1 MRTRIVVVSHE
12 HKQPREFEEKGRK
25 AMKAPRKPIHAVSTW
40 LRRQPPKIKAFLAVV
55 SGMTALVFLRLVVN
69 DHDNLFV
76 AAEAIHALGIS
87 VLIYKLMKEKTCAG
101 LSLKSQE
108 LTAIFLAVRLY
119 CSFVMEYDIHTVLD
133 SATFGT
139 TLWVIYMIRFQLK
152 SSYMDDKDNFPIYY
166 VVRPHRH
173 FGIFLFVMSPDRK
186 REGESQLKDEIFISM
201 LVPCAVLSLAVH
213 PTTQH
218 NILNRIFWA
227 FCVYLEAVSVLPQLR
242 VMQNTKIV
250 EPFTAHYVF
259 ALGVARFLSCAH
271 WVLQVLDTR
280 GRLLT
285 ALGYG
290 LWPSMVLL
298 SEIVQTFIL
307 ADFCYYY
314 VKRWVLASSAD
325 SLSYAYPLEWFK
337 FNNMQDQPIAFTD
350 NLKPRLSCSLRLY
363 LGHVYCCGLRTMLKE
378 ANRELVMH

>member
-1 MRTRIVVVSHE
+1 M
-12 HKQPREFEEKGRK
+12 KGGKR
-25 AMKAPRKPIHAVSTW
+25 PIHAVATW
-40 LRRQPPKIKAFLAVV
+40 VRRQPPKMKALLAVF
-55 SGMTALVFLRLVVN
+55 SGLVALLFLRMVVQ
-69 DHDNLFV
+69 DHDKLFV
-76 AAEAIHALGIS
+76 AAEAVHALGIS
-87 VLIYKLMKEKTCAG
+87 VLIYKLTKEKTCAG

-108 LTAIFLAVRLY
+108 LTALFLAVRLY
-119 CSFVMEYDIHTVLD
+119 CSFVMEFDIHTLLD
-133 SATFGT
+133 SATLGT
-139 TLWVIYMIRFQLK
+139 TLWVIYMIRFKLK
-152 SSYMDDKDNFPIYY
+152 SSYMDDKDNFEIYY
-166 VVRPHRH
+166 VV
-173 FGIFLFVMSPDRK
+173 I
-186 REGESQLKDEIFISM
+186 
-201 LVPCAVLSLAVH
+201 PCALLSLFIH
-213 PTTQH
+213 PTTH
-218 NILNRIFWA
+218 HHLVNRILWA

-314 VKRWVLASSAD
+314 VK
-325 SLSYAYPLEWFK
+325 SLVGGQLV
-337 FNNMQDQPIAFTD
+337 
-350 NLKPRLSCSLRLY
+350 LRLPS
-363 LGHVYCCGLRTMLKE
+363 GV
-378 ANRELVMH
+378 V

>member
-1 MRTRIVVVSHE
+1 
-12 HKQPREFEEKGRK
+12 
-25 AMKAPRKPIHAVSTW
+25 MKATKRPIHAVSTW
-40 LRRQPPKIKAFLAVV
+40 VRRQPPKIKAFLAVI
-55 SGMTALVFLRLVVN
+55 SAMTALVFLRMIVN

-76 AAEAIHALGIS
+76 ASEAVHAIGIS
-87 VLIYKLMKEKTCAG
+87 VLIYKLTKEKTCAG

-108 LTAIFLAVRLY
+108 LTALFLAVRLY
-119 CSFVMEYDIHTVLD
+119 CSFVMEYDIHTLLD
-133 SATFGT
+133 SATLLT
-139 TLWVIYMIRFQLK
+139 TLWVIYMIRFNLK
-152 SSYMDDKDNFPIYY
+152 SSYMEEKDNFAIYF
-166 VVRPHRH
+166 VV
-173 FGIFLFVMSPDRK
+173 I
-186 REGESQLKDEIFISM
+186 
-201 LVPCAVLSLAVH
+201 PCAVLSLVIH

-218 NILNRIFWA
+218 LFFNRICWA

-242 VMQNTKIV
+242 VMQNTKII

-314 VKRWVLASSAD
+314 VK
-325 SLSYAYPLEWFK
+325 SLVGGQLV
-337 FNNMQDQPIAFTD
+337 
-350 NLKPRLSCSLRLY
+350 LRLPS
-363 LGHVYCCGLRTMLKE
+363 GV
-378 ANRELVMH
+378 V

>member
-1 MRTRIVVVSHE
+1 MR
-12 HKQPREFEEKGRK
+12 
-25 AMKAPRKPIHAVSTW
+25 APRRPIHAVSTW
-40 LRRQPPKIKAFLAVV
+40 VRRQPPKVKAFLAVV
-55 SGMTALVFLRLVVN
+55 SGMAALVLLRVIVN

-76 AAEAIHALGIS
+76 AAEAVHAIGIC

-101 LSLKSQE
+101 LSLKTQE

-119 CSFVMEYDIHTVLD
+119 CSFVMEYDIHTLLD
-133 SATFGT
+133 MATLVT
-139 TLWVIYMIRFQLK
+139 TLWVIYMIRFKLK
-152 SSYMDDKDNFPIYY
+152 SSYMEDKDNFPLYY
-166 VVRPHRH
+166 VA
-173 FGIFLFVMSPDRK
+173 G
-186 REGESQLKDEIFISM
+186 
-201 LVPCAVLSLAVH
+201 PCAFFALVIH
-213 PTTQH
+213 PTTSH
-218 NILNRIFWA
+218 HFVNRISWA

-280 GRLLT
+280 GHLLV

-290 LWPSMVLL
+290 LWPSMVLI

-314 VKRWVLASSAD
+314 VK
-325 SLSYAYPLEWFK
+325 SLVGGQLV
-337 FNNMQDQPIAFTD
+337 
-350 NLKPRLSCSLRLY
+350 LRLPS
-363 LGHVYCCGLRTMLKE
+363 GV
-378 ANRELVMH
+378 V